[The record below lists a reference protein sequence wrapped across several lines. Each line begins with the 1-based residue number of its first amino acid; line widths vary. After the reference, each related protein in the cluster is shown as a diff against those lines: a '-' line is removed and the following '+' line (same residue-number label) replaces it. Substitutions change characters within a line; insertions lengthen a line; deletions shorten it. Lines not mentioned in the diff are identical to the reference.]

1 MIDVYSETW
10 AEIKQFVES
19 LKTDLMPS
27 LMNPAMSFEQTQYIR
42 GKLIILD
49 EIIRLPSA
57 KKLPKIETHR

>member
-10 AEIKQFVES
+10 AEITQFVES
-19 LKTDLMPS
+19 TKADLMLS
-27 LMNPAMSFEQTQYIR
+27 LRNPNTSFDQTQYIR

-49 EIIRLPSA
+49 AIIGLPSE

>member
-10 AEIKQFVES
+10 AEITQFVES

-49 EIIRLPSA
+49 ELIRLPSA

>member
-10 AEIKQFVES
+10 TDIMQFAESMKAS
-19 LKTDLMPS
+19 LMPS

-49 EIIRLPSA
+49 EIIELPSA
-57 KKLPKIETHR
+57 KKPPKIETHR